1 MADEDRL
8 VGDPSSFDPEN
19 LARVRGGRGI
29 GDALNLERALWALE
43 YAAQLEEAGLDFLL
57 KGGTAVQLV
66 TDPSWPR
73 FSIDVDICTGATK
86 DELEEVLSSISE
98 RFVSGFEFQPRKS
111 KRLDAPSFISYR
123 ITTPPIGG
131 PPQGILLDVHLSLPG
146 LTTLATPLRTFFYD
160 SPASVTT
167 PSTGGL
173 LGDKLTTIPSS
184 TVGRRIV
191 DSRQGLD
198 YAKHV
203 FDIHRLV
210 RSGAEPGH
218 VKEGFETVLDDQNRL
233 RGTEFGPEEVIR
245 DLVVTCQAIA
255 TIVNPRG
262 WRPAWSPPLVHD
274 LEYLQRRFRR
284 GVKDLRPFLTGGVVF
299 GVDEFVTAAGEAAL
313 IALSTPSVGD
323 IGRTVS
329 AIVEGVYARRSV
341 DEAVRQLGEAG
352 AEMGWF
358 IDLEGGLYS
367 RSALGTWAEVARRL
381 AEE

>member
-8 VGDPSSFDPEN
+8 VGDPASFDPKS

-43 YAAQLEEAGLDFLL
+43 YAAQLEGAGLDFVL

-86 DELEEVLSSISE
+86 DELKEVLSSISE

-131 PPQGILLDVHLSLPG
+131 PPQGILLDAHLSLPG
-146 LTTLATPLRTFFYD
+146 LTTLATPLRSFFYD
-160 SPASVTT
+160 SPASVMT

-233 RGTEFGPEEVIR
+233 KGTEFCPEEVIR

-274 LEYLQRRFRR
+274 LEYLRRLFRR

-299 GVDEFVTAAGEAAL
+299 GVDEFVTAAGETAL
-313 IALSTPSVGD
+313 IALSTTSVGD
-323 IGRTVS
+323 IGRTLS

-367 RSALGTWAEVARRL
+367 RSVLGTWAAVARRL
-381 AEE
+381 GEE

>member
-8 VGDPSSFDPEN
+8 VGDPASFDPEN
-19 LARVRGGRGI
+19 LTRVRGGRGI

-43 YAAQLEEAGLDFLL
+43 YAAQLEGAGLDFVL

-146 LTTLATPLRTFFYD
+146 LTTLATPLRSFFYD
-160 SPASVTT
+160 SPASVMT

-233 RGTEFGPEEVIR
+233 RGTEFGPEEVVR
-245 DLVVTCQAIA
+245 DLVATCQAMA

-274 LEYLQRRFRR
+274 LEYLRRLFRR

-299 GVDEFVTAAGEAAL
+299 GADEFVTAAGEAAL
-313 IALSTPSVGD
+313 IALSLRSEEEVS
-323 IGRTVS
+323 RTIDT
-329 AIVEGVYARRSV
+329 IVDSGYARRSV
-341 DEAVRQLGEAG
+341 EESMGSLGEAD
-352 AEMGWF
+352 ADTAWF
-358 IDLEGGLYS
+358 VDLEGGLFS
-367 RSALGTWAEVARRL
+367 RDALGTWSEVVLRSTHR
-381 AEE
+381 

>member
-8 VGDPSSFDPEN
+8 VGDPSSFDPEH
-19 LARVRGGRGI
+19 LARVREGRTI

-43 YAAQLEEAGLDFLL
+43 YAAQLEGAGLDFVL

-86 DELEEVLSSISE
+86 DELKEVLSSISE

-146 LTTLATPLRTFFYD
+146 LATLATPLRSFFYD

-173 LGDKLTTIPSS
+173 LGGKLTTIPSS

-218 VKEGFETVLDDQNRL
+218 IKEGFEAVLDDQNRL

-255 TIVNPRG
+255 TIVNPLG

-274 LEYLQRRFRR
+274 LEYLRRLFRR

-313 IALSTPSVGD
+313 IALSTTTVGD

-329 AIVEGVYARRSV
+329 AIVEGAYARRPV
-341 DEAVRQLGEAG
+341 DEAAQQLGEAG
-352 AEMGWF
+352 AAMGWF

-367 RSALGTWAEVARRL
+367 RSVLGTWAEVARRS